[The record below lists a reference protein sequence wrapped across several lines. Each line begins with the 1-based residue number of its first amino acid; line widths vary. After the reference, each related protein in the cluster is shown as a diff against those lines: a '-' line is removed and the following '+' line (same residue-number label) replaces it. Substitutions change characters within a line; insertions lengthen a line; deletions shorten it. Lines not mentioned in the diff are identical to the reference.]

1 MALEIARTYNIP
13 IEVVD
18 PNPAHI
24 LHPNVS
30 YKKMTALEY
39 IQKF

>member
-1 MALEIARTYNIP
+1 MALDIARNNNIE

-18 PNPAHI
+18 PEPTHV

-39 IQKF
+39 IQNN